1 MAVFLP
7 IVTEFKDTG
16 IKKAIKEFQ
25 SLETASQK
33 AGFIMKKA
41 ALPAAAAFAGL
52 AAVGGIAVKAA
63 MEDAQAQAQLANQ
76 LRNTTGATNAQIAAT
91 EDFISQT
98 SMAAAV
104 ADDQLRPAL
113 ANLVRSSGDLQT
125 AQDQLNLALDISAG
139 TGKDLES
146 VSIALGKA
154 QTGNVTA
161 LKKLGIPLSENI
173 VKTNDFEAATAEL
186 SSTFAGAASTAAN
199 SAEGQFKKLG
209 IALDETKESIGEAL
223 LPAVSKVLPYL
234 ITFGN
239 WAKDNTGILLGVG
252 FAIGAIAAAIIAYNV
267 VTTIATIVTAAF
279 GIALQ
284 STGIPAIVALVVLLA
299 LAIVGLYLKFEIVR
313 TVVNAVI
320 NFIIGIIENW
330 LNAWIFVINKIIDGI
345 NLLIRAANIFGAGLS
360 EIGHIGEVEFGR
372 IATAAE
378 NAAQFISD
386 NRDLLTASRNAER
399 QGIVVKRAVTK
410 ATEDS
415 AKATGSATKE
425 TIKYG
430 EAVKTKVTAAL
441 TDAKKKLDDAKNAF
455 TDFSKTVAD
464 SLKGGLSASTAFDAG
479 KESGTSFVDALKAQ
493 VSGVKQYSSNIQQ
506 LLELGL
512 SQESLKFVL
521 AAGAE
526 SGASIAQELI
536 NGGVDAITTTNAL
549 IAAAEDAAAVVGDQA
564 ASRWYEAGVT
574 QAQALVDGLTAELEK
589 LTPAVIAAMNKA
601 AGKWGDGVDVE
612 MRADERAAQIIGGAS
627 GNIVSSQVER
637 LDNNVLMGL
646 QQRRLSG
653 DQYYT
658 INVQALTPT
667 PEVGRVVVNAVRA
680 MNRSDGPANI
690 ATYK

>member
-1 MAVFLP
+1 
-7 IVTEFKDTG
+7 
-16 IKKAIKEFQ
+16 
-25 SLETASQK
+25 
-33 AGFIMKKA
+33 
-41 ALPAAAAFAGL
+41 
-52 AAVGGIAVKAA
+52 
-63 MEDAQAQAQLANQ
+63 
-76 LRNTTGATNAQIAAT
+76 
-91 EDFISQT
+91 
-98 SMAAAV
+98 
-104 ADDQLRPAL
+104 
-113 ANLVRSSGDLQT
+113 
-125 AQDQLNLALDISAG
+125 
-139 TGKDLES
+139 
-146 VSIALGKA
+146 
-154 QTGNVTA
+154 
-161 LKKLGIPLSENI
+161 
-173 VKTNDFEAATAEL
+173 
-186 SSTFAGAASTAAN
+186 
-199 SAEGQFKKLG
+199 
-209 IALDETKESIGEAL
+209 
-223 LPAVSKVLPYL
+223 VLPYL

-410 ATEDS
+410 ATEDN

-441 TDAKKKLDDAKNAF
+441 SDAKKKLDDAKNAF

-493 VSGVKQYSSNIQQ
+493 VSGVKQYSSNVQR

-564 ASRWYEAGVT
+564 ASKWYEAGVT

-612 MRADERAAQIIGGAS
+612 MRADQRAAQIISGVS
-627 GNIVSSQVER
+627 GNIVSTQIEPVGAGFI
-637 LDNNVLMGL
+637 DNSRFSRSNN
-646 QQRRLSG
+646 
-653 DQYYT
+653 YT
-658 INVQALTPT
+658 INVQALTPS

-690 ATYK
+690 ATY